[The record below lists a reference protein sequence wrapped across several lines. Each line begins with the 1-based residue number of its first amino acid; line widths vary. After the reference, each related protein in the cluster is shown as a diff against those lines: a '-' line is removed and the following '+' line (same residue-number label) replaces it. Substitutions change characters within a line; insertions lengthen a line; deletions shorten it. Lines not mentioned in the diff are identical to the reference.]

1 MIYHITPY
9 LTGDIG
15 KGINDTIR
23 MLPEDSWICLR
34 DIDTMFLLP
43 EQPMWIETL
52 VRSNPQYDVIGASCN
67 RLGSTYQLFD
77 GERSEDPN
85 IENHIQKARV
95 ARLVFGGDIEE
106 VPYGVPLA
114 GFFLLFRKSLWQEI
128 PFEERSI
135 QFDLIFSNKLH
146 PEGKRLGIMRG
157 MYLFHIYRLGSQNPQ
172 MSISHLIHC
181 QDMEKVIKY

>member
-23 MLPEDSWICLR
+23 ELPEDSWICLR

-43 EQPMWIETL
+43 EQPAWLESL
-52 VRSNPQYDVIGASCN
+52 VRSDPQFDVIGASCN

-77 GERSEDPN
+77 RVISEDSDIRRHVEIAKIAKN
-85 IENHIQKARV
+85 
-95 ARLVFGGDIEE
+95 LFGMDIEE
-106 VPYGVPLA
+106 VPQDVPLA
-114 GFFLLFRKSLWQEI
+114 GFFLLFRKSLWNEI

-135 QFDLIFSNKLH
+135 QFDLIFSKILH
-146 PEGKRLGIMRG
+146 EKQKRLGLLRG
-157 MYLFHIYRLGSQNPQ
+157 VYLFHTYRLGYENPRKAV
-172 MSISHLIHC
+172 SHLLHC
-181 QDMEKVIKY
+181 QDMTKVI